1 MTASA
6 KPEQPAYPIGSVDK
20 ALRLLTIV
28 AANPG
33 GIRIGDA
40 SRVLG
45 VAPSTAHRL
54 LQMLALHGFAS
65 QDPATKTYR
74 PGEAIR
80 RLVNP
85 RERVRQLAR
94 PVLGELVDEFKETVH
109 LAALEGNVALTL
121 LSVESPHM
129 LRVGNREGHAQ
140 PAHLSAMGRVL
151 LSGLDADELGE
162 LIGGSGAA
170 VDARLLATHLESI
183 RTCGF
188 IVQHGE
194 VEPGVSALAVPV
206 RGPGDTVDYA
216 IGVTF
221 PTSRVA
227 SAELPHL
234 AEATQRAGAA
244 LEGELR
250 R

>member
-1 MTASA
+1 MAASA

-28 AANPG
+28 AANPA

-40 SRVLG
+40 SRMLG

-54 LQMLALHGFAS
+54 LQMLALHGFAT
-65 QDPATKTYR
+65 QDATTKTYR

-94 PVLGELVDEFKETVH
+94 PVLTDLVDEVKETAH
-109 LAALEGNVALTL
+109 LGVLEGFSALTL
-121 LSVESPHM
+121 LSVESPHL
-129 LRVGNREGHAQ
+129 LRVGDREGNTQ
-140 PAHLSAMGRVL
+140 PAHLSAMGRTL
-151 LSGLDADELGE
+151 LSGLSRDELAD
-162 LIGGSGAA
+162 LIAESKAM
-170 VDARLLATHLESI
+170 VDTRVLNRHLASV
-183 RTCGF
+183 RSNGF

-206 RGPGDTVDYA
+206 HGPGGRVDYA

-221 PTSRVA
+221 PTGRIPTA
-227 SAELPHL
+227 DLPDL
-234 AEATQRAGAA
+234 TEATRRAAA
-244 LEGELR
+244 RLETELSR
-250 R
+250 